1 VRIATPSRWSAA
13 GFAAAGVPR
22 AQLLV
27 LPHGVDAGV
36 FRPGRAG
43 DATRAETRARLG
55 WAPPAGAG
63 APDGFTV
70 LSVGHMRWTKG
81 LDALLSGVLQAA
93 AALRDLNAAA
103 SARAGAG
110 FGAAARAPR
119 CLRLVL
125 KGLDALYGSSGAFSR
140 TLKAL
145 RVGAAQT
152 PGARLFAELSGAG
165 ALQMRVLGKALP
177 PAELARLHRASD
189 LYASPYRG
197 EGFNM
202 PVLEAAACGSPLLV
216 TAGGATDDFTRPSFA
231 LYVRAERRVGET
243 GADQGECARAPRAPP
258 RRPPRPSY
266 PSRHLPHPRC
276 SRRP

>member
-1 VRIATPSRWSAA
+1 
-13 GFAAAGVPR
+13 
-22 AQLLV
+22 
-27 LPHGVDAGV
+27 
-36 FRPGRAG
+36 
-43 DATRAETRARLG
+43 
-55 WAPPAGAG
+55 
-63 APDGFTV
+63 
-70 LSVGHMRWTKG
+70 MRWTKG
-81 LDALLSGVLQAA
+81 LDALLSGALQAA

-103 SARAGAG
+103 AAA
-110 FGAAARAPR
+110 AAARAPR

-165 ALQMRVLGKALP
+165 ALQLRVLGKALP

-243 GADQGECARAPRAPP
+243 GADQGECARARARAHPRAPGALP
-258 RRPPRPSY
+258 PPSTPRPS
-266 PSRHLPHPRC
+266 HPRLPRSPAPPPLSQA
-276 SRRP
+276 SRAARST